1 MTYEMLGTSSISA
14 LRAACDPFDLPSNS
28 PTNSNGFNNP
38 NFPNNNGANNASN
51 FPFKPLAMSFSP
63 SPSPIRPHLTIAEQ
77 AELEF
82 ELRYRGNMIVDQQRK
97 IQQLEEELKR
107 TRDQVDMMN
116 TQLTTY
122 EQERQK
128 EKKKPQSRYWTPDE
142 HQRFLEALTK
152 YGHKDVKAISMHV
165 STRNATQ
172 VRTHAQKYFLRLE
185 RERRKK
191 NEEDGGKDKSDDL
204 YNCSDDELYGSDQS
218 GSPIEE
224 LSPPT
229 GIASPI
235 QVMSQSPVQ
244 TQSNTPPMTRR
255 RRSTSLIAPAM
266 GKCALQHQ
274 AAVLAEL
281 PNWSSE
287 DYEQFAKG
295 LLSLIDKQHDLDIG
309 QVCRAIRDGFVP
321 HRTIEDVEMCYKQL
335 HKILKQKPAALVA
348 APIGSPKRR
357 RTSKP
362 ELPINMPTINEGPLP
377 AMGSMPHISGN
388 SFVPFMGNIP
398 NVSGSPL
405 PPPPQYMNTNSIN
418 THNNSSSSSHPNS
431 PVTLLPFQPPQMGNL
446 MNMNVNM
453 SMNMRPT
460 MMDYGN
466 VPSMQALQ
474 ISNLGMGMSN
484 LGMMDIGS
492 PSLPPSNSSNHQWNS
507 LALSFDLHQNAP
519 SSLGLPQG
527 APLVPSLN

>member
-1 MTYEMLGTSSISA
+1 MLGNTSISA

-28 PTNSNGFNNP
+28 PTNSNGFNNLNYP
-38 NFPNNNGANNASN
+38 NNNNGANNASN
-51 FPFKPLAMSFSP
+51 FPFKPLAMTFSP
-63 SPSPIRPHLTIAEQ
+63 TPSPIRPHLTIAEQ

-107 TRDQVDMMN
+107 TRDQVDIMN
-116 TQLTTY
+116 SQLTTY

-191 NEEDGGKDKSDDL
+191 NDEDGGKMDKDD
-204 YNCSDDELYGSDQS
+204 YNSSGDELYGSDQS
-218 GSPIEE
+218 ASPIEE
-224 LSPPT
+224 LSPPL
-229 GIASPI
+229 GISSPI
-235 QVMSQSPVQ
+235 QTLSQSPQ
-244 TQSNTPPMTRR
+244 PTQNLTPPVVTRR

-266 GKCALQHQ
+266 GKCAMQHQ

-281 PNWSSE
+281 PNWSTE
-287 DYEQFAKG
+287 EYEQFAKG
-295 LLSLIDKQHDLDIG
+295 LLSLIDKTDLDIG
-309 QVCRAIRDGFVP
+309 QVCRSIRDSFVP
-321 HRTIEDVEMCYKQL
+321 HRSVEDVEMCYKQL
-335 HKILKQKPAALVA
+335 HKIIKQKPVVLI

-362 ELPINMPTINEGPLP
+362 ELPINLQSINEGA
-377 AMGSMPHISGN
+377 AMGAMPTQSNN
-388 SFVPFMGNIP
+388 SFVPFMGNMP
-398 NVSGSPL
+398 TMSGSPL

-418 THNNSSSSSHPNS
+418 TNNHSNSNS
-431 PVTLLPFQPPQMGNL
+431 PVTLLPFQPPQMGGL

-453 SMNMRPT
+453 NMNMRHV
-460 MMDYGN
+460 MDYN
-466 VPSMQALQ
+466 TVPSMQALQ

-484 LGMMDIGS
+484 LGMMDIGT
-492 PSLPPSNSSNHQWNS
+492 PSLSASNSPNHQWNS
-507 LALSFDLHQNAP
+507 LALSFDLHQNA
-519 SSLGLPQG
+519 SLGLPQG

>member
-1 MTYEMLGTSSISA
+1 MLGTSSISA

-38 NFPNNNGANNASN
+38 NFVNNNNGTNNGVNN
-51 FPFKPLAMSFSP
+51 FPFKPLAMTFSP

-97 IQQLEEELKR
+97 IQQLEEELKH
-107 TRDQVDMMN
+107 TRNQVDIMN
-116 TQLTTY
+116 TQLNNY

-191 NEEDGGKDKSDDL
+191 NDEEVGKVDDFED
-204 YNCSDDELYGSDQS
+204 SGDELYGSDQS
-218 GSPIEE
+218 ASPIEE

-229 GIASPI
+229 IASPSHA
-235 QVMSQSPVQ
+235 MLSSSPAA
-244 TQSNTPPMTRR
+244 SGNTPPIARR

-266 GKCALQHQ
+266 GKCAMQHQ
-274 AAVLAEL
+274 PAVLAEL

-295 LLSLIDKQHDLDIG
+295 LLVLCDKQEDIG
-309 QVCRAIRDGFVP
+309 QVCRAIRDGYVP

-335 HKILKQKPAALVA
+335 HKIIKAKPAVLVI

-362 ELPINMPTINEGPLP
+362 ELPINLTTINEGPLP
-377 AMGSMPHISGN
+377 AMGSMPPINGGN
-388 SFVPFMGNIP
+388 TNFVPFMGS
-398 NVSGSPL
+398 VSGSAL
-405 PPPPQYMNTNSIN
+405 PPPQYMNTNSIN
-418 THNNSSSSSHPNS
+418 NNHNNNNTNS
-431 PVTLLPFQPPQMGNL
+431 PVTLLPFQPSQMGSL

-453 SMNMRPT
+453 NMNMRPLL
-460 MMDYGN
+460 DYSN

-492 PSLPPSNSSNHQWNS
+492 PSLPPSNSQNHQQWNS
-507 LALSFDLHQNAP
+507 LALSFDLHQ
-519 SSLGLPQG
+519 G